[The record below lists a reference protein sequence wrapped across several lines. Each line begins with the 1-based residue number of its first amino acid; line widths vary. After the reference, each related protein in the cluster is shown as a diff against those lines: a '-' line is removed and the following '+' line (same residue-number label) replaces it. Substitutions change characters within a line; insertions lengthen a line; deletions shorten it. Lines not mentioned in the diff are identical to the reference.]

1 MVNDSR
7 GIAGADMCWR
17 AWLVYKFD
25 GGGEGD
31 CEAFEMTPDDYL
43 AILSVGLPL
52 VTMAIAVA
60 VIVIK
65 QGWKVKKGG

>member
-1 MVNDSR
+1 M
-7 GIAGADMCWR
+7 
-17 AWLVYKFD
+17 YKFD